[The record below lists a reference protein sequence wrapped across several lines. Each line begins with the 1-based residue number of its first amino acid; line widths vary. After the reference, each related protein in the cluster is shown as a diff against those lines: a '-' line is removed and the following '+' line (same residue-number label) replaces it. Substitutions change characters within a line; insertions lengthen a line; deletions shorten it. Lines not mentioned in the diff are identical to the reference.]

1 MTTIARPPAATPAG
15 APASGDAATDPAGI
29 AFREG
34 MSRVASAVHIVTTDG
49 PAGPAGFTATAVTS
63 VSDHPPTMLVCL
75 NRSSQS
81 RDRLIANGVF
91 CVNTLAAGFG
101 DLADIFAGR
110 TGVHLEARFRAGAWG
125 KLATGAP
132 WLEAAA
138 VAFDCRL
145 TEVKDVATH
154 HVIFG
159 EVVGVRTG
167 GDAPSLVWLHR
178 AYRTL

>member
-15 APASGDAATDPAGI
+15 VAPSGDAATDPAGV

-34 MSRVASAVHIVTTDG
+34 MSRVASAVNIVTTDG
-49 PAGPAGFTATAVTS
+49 PAGLAGFTATAVTS

-75 NRSSQS
+75 NRSAQS

-91 CVNTLAAGFG
+91 CVNTLPAGFE
-101 DLADIFAGR
+101 DLANVFAGR
-110 TGVHLEARFRAGAWG
+110 TGVHLDERFHAGRWG
-125 KLATGAP
+125 TLVTGAP

-138 VAFDCRL
+138 AAFDCRL

-154 HVIFG
+154 HVLFG

-167 GDAPSLVWLHR
+167 GDMSSLVWLHR
-178 AYRTL
+178 AYRSL